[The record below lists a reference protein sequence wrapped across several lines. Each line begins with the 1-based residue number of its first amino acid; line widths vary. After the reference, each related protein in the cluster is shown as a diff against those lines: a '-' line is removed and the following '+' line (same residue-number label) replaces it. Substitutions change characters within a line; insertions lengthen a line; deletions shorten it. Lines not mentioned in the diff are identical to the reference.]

1 MEGINTPNFENVNN
15 ICYGHPNDD
24 KLFETLKDFSISL
37 DNLENDL
44 TYAVK
49 AHNSPK
55 LTIEEQIKLDTFL
68 TYLNSTLFWMYL
80 KLQGSDI
87 NKHYI
92 LHDLSRAKELLARE
106 MQITCS
112 LSAHRLDI
120 TATKRFIAA
129 GIHTRFVDMD
139 GVMVTEAHYKS
150 SVGDAGIKK
159 QRNNEST
166 Q

>member
-87 NKHYI
+87 NKVSSFI
-92 LHDLSRAKELLARE
+92 IFLCKSCDLL
-106 MQITCS
+106 
-112 LSAHRLDI
+112 
-120 TATKRFIAA
+120 
-129 GIHTRFVDMD
+129 
-139 GVMVTEAHYKS
+139 
-150 SVGDAGIKK
+150 
-159 QRNNEST
+159 
-166 Q
+166 